1 MRPSIVLMAVSC
13 WIMPCTIAAAQS
25 RCVVISGTADALGKD
40 NAVEKSVKSL
50 REAIDKWKI
59 ENGVTGPVS
68 ETAEKRAKREKR
80 RRTRIGGV
88 QLAPICCF
96 HPTS

>member
-13 WIMPCTIAAAQS
+13 WIMLCTIAVAQT

-68 ETAEKRAKREKR
+68 ETAEKPAPNP
-80 RRTRIGGV
+80 IGGV